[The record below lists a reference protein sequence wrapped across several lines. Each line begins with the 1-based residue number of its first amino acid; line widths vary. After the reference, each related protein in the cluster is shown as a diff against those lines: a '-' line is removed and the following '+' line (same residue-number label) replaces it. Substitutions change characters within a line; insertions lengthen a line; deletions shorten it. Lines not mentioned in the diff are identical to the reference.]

1 MSSRATILSEVDDIG
16 EPAFTSPLFRPGV
29 IIHIVLFHFSEG
41 VSAAEK
47 DHVMGRFRDLAA
59 TATRGGRPYILSMVA
74 GERLAGAPYS
84 QGFVLAFA
92 SEGDRNF
99 YVGKPIVNDPRY
111 FDQAHDAFK
120 SFVAPMLDDTV
131 VFEFRPGDHPAVK
144 VQQDPQ
150 SEKIVR
156 RRVRGRP
163 STGTHLELFRS
174 SRDGKEISLVC
185 NCRIGRTHEY
195 VKKSGGAPLLDE
207 GDGRVNSTRDAPPAD
222 GD

>member
-16 EPAFTSPLFRPGV
+16 EAAFTSRLFRPGV
-29 IIHIVLFHFSEG
+29 IIHIVLFHFSEW
-41 VSAAEK
+41 VSAEEK
-47 DHVMGRFRDLAA
+47 DQVMGRFRDLA
-59 TATRGGRPYILSMVA
+59 TTSTRGGRPYILSMVA
-74 GERLAGAPYS
+74 GDRLAGVPYS

-131 VFEFRPGDHPAVK
+131 VFDFRPGDHPAVRA
-144 VQQDPQ
+144 QEHPQ
-150 SEKIVR
+150 SEKTVR
-156 RRVRGRP
+156 NRVRGN
-163 STGTHLELFRS
+163 SSKGTHLELFRS

-185 NCRIGRTHEY
+185 NCRVGRTHDY
-195 VKKSGGAPLLDE
+195 MKKSAGAPLVGE
-207 GDGRVNSTRDAPPAD
+207 GDGRVNSTRDAPPVD
-222 GD
+222 ED